1 MSISIS
7 ALNTKMYWLGMSPTT
22 LLNFE
27 DEYTQ
32 CKKQY
37 IKNRLEF
44 LKIKAIFDY
53 INKKCKP
60 AYP

>member
-7 ALNTKMYWLGMSPTT
+7 ALNTKMYWLEMPLTT
-22 LLNFE
+22 LLTFE

-37 IKNRLEF
+37 IKNQLEF
-44 LKIKAIFDY
+44 LKIKAVFDH
-53 INKKCKP
+53 INQKFKP
-60 AYP
+60 A